1 MHLRYFLLA
10 FSFNMMITGTIF
22 GQWTSQKLSSKR
34 YNSCSCQLNEKLFF
48 IAGFDVN
55 DKPTKTIDILD
66 LNTNTWSVKQ
76 LKSSKNRP
84 QCIVIDNKIYVSGGS
99 NNAVDSKVL
108 EILDEEGNSL
118 RTITKPN
125 VSSDLM
131 TSLESKL
138 YMVSYDNLDV
148 YDTKNDKWTYFKI
161 PIKREPSLPR
171 DNFAVVALTNQL
183 LIAGGNYYGDE
194 YKEVSIFDFRINQWT
209 QDSMSNIR
217 YGLLGKTYQNKAYF
231 IGGQDGD
238 YNYYKTI
245 EIYNEQT
252 MKWEIDSL
260 SRGNRFDMSVAIHDE
275 KMFVAGGQVFGAADQ
290 FIDLVDVYDFS
301 NKQWSKL
308 KLPTGRSYMTVIG
321 AGTNVYFAGGKSD
334 EEGITDIVDIYSL
347 VPISSTKN
355 ENSIIFSVYPNPV
368 TEDINLE
375 LPNVSNS
382 GLMDYQIYNSSGT
395 LEIAGKFSKNNKI
408 ETRILNK
415 GNYFVKV
422 YDQQNGKVFVAPF
435 IKM

>member
-10 FSFNMMITGTIF
+10 FSFNMMTFGTIF

-34 YNSCSCQLNEKLFF
+34 NNICSCQVKEKLFF
-48 IAGFDVN
+48 IAGR
-55 DKPTKTIDILD
+55 DKNNNPTKTIDILD
-66 LNTNTWSVKQ
+66 LSTNTWTVKQ
-76 LKSSKNRP
+76 LKSSKSRP
-84 QCIVIDNKIYVSGGS
+84 ECIVIDGKIYVSGGS

-131 TSLESKL
+131 ASLESKL

-171 DNFAVVALTNQL
+171 DNYAVVALTNQI

-194 YKEVSIFDFRINQWT
+194 YKEVSIFDIRINQWT

-217 YGLLGKTYQNKAYF
+217 YGLLGKTHDNKAYF

-245 EIYNEQT
+245 EIYDEQT
-252 MKWEIDSL
+252 MKWELDSL

-301 NKQWSKL
+301 NKQWSTL

-321 AGTNVYFAGGKSD
+321 ANKNVYFAGGRSD
-334 EEGITDIVDIYSL
+334 EEDITDIVDIYSL
-347 VPISSTKN
+347 VPISST
-355 ENSIIFSVYPNPV
+355 ETEQTYRLSIFPNPV
-368 TEDINLE
+368 DGEIILQ
-375 LPNVSNS
+375 LPDVSPS
-382 GLMDYQIYNSSGT
+382 DVVQYQIYNSTGMLLLKGELNS
-395 LEIAGKFSKNNKI
+395 SYKI
-408 ETRILNK
+408 DAHNLIK
-415 GNYFVKV
+415 GNYFIKAFN
-422 YDQQNGKVFVAPF
+422 QQMDRTYVVPF
-435 IKM
+435 IKI